1 MVTLTSWRRV
11 GAANA
16 PTPAIHGQA
25 SEASAPSSSR
35 ARSKAQAPEEGVYV
49 EVSEYEAGQAGRKR
63 PRQDDTSQQCKEVGQ
78 YHPTIPCI
86 EIELP
91 ALHSCGPYLH

>member
-11 GAANA
+11 GACNA
-16 PTPAIHGQA
+16 PTPAIHGQT
-25 SEASAPSSSR
+25 SEASGI
-35 ARSKAQAPEEGVYV
+35 RSKAQAPEEGVYV

>member
-16 PTPAIHGQA
+16 PTPAVHGQA
-25 SEASAPSSSR
+25 SEASGI
-35 ARSKAQAPEEGVYV
+35 RSKAQAPEEAVYV

-63 PRQDDTSQQCKEVGQ
+63 PRQDATSQQCKEVGQ
-78 YHPTIPCI
+78 YTLKITRI
-86 EIELP
+86 ESCLP
-91 ALHSCGPYLH
+91 ALRSCGPYVY